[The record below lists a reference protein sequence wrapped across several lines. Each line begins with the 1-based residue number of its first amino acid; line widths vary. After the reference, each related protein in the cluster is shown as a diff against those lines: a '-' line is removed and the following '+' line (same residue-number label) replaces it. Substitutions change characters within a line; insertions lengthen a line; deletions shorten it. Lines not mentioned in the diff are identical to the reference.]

1 MITILMPIY
10 NGIEFINESVE
21 SIIGQTYE
29 EWELIIG
36 INGYPEGSKVYQ
48 IAKTYENENK
58 KDKEKQTITVLD
70 LHFISG
76 KSEALNE
83 MVKYAK
89 YYTKYDHIAL
99 LDVDD
104 IWDLNKLE
112 IQIPFVKQGYD
123 VIGSRCIYFGTN
135 THLHGVVP
143 NIPTGDISDRNFF
156 EFNPIINSSA
166 IIKKEHCMWDG
177 YWNGIEDYNM
187 WLQLRMKEKKFYNCE
202 QILVKHRIHQSSA
215 FNSKGNG
222 DRVPELLQKYR

>member
-21 SIIGQTYE
+21 SIVGQTYE

-36 INGYPEGSKVYQ
+36 INGHPENSKEYQ
-48 IAKTYENENK
+48 IAKIYENQNQK
-58 KDKEKQTITVLD
+58 ITVLD

-83 MVKYAK
+83 MIKHA
-89 YYTKYDHIAL
+89 TYDHIAL

-104 IWDLNKLE
+104 IWHLQKLE
-112 IQIPFVKQGYD
+112 TQLPFVQEGYD
-123 VIGSRCIYFGTN
+123 VVGSRCIYFGTH
-135 THLHGVVP
+135 THLHGIIP
-143 NIPTGDISDRNFF
+143 SIPTGNISNNDFF

-166 IIKKEHCMWDG
+166 IIKKEHCLWDG
-177 YWNGIEDYNM
+177 SLQLEDYDM
-187 WLQLRMKEKKFYNCE
+187 WLSLRMKKKQFYNCSH
-202 QILVKHRIHQSSA
+202 ILVNHRIHRSSA

-222 DRVPELLQKYR
+222 NRLPELLSKYQIS

>member
-1 MITILMPIY
+1 MPIY

-21 SIIGQTYE
+21 SILGQTYGA
-29 EWELIIG
+29 WELIIG
-36 INGYPEGSKVYQ
+36 INGHQEGSKEYQ
-48 IAKTYENENK
+48 IAKTYEK
-58 KDKEKQTITVLD
+58 QSEKIKVLD

-83 MVKYAK
+83 MVKHTTYE
-89 YYTKYDHIAL
+89 YIAL

-104 IWDLNKLE
+104 IWSLNKLE
-112 IQIPFVKQGYD
+112 TQLLFVLEGYD
-123 VIGSRCIYFGTN
+123 VVGSRCIYFGTN

-143 NIPTGDISDRNFF
+143 NIPTGNISDNDFF
-156 EFNPIINSSA
+156 EFNPVINSSA

-187 WLQLRMKEKKFYNCE
+187 WLSLRLKNKRFYNCL

-222 DRVPELLQKYR
+222 NRVPELLQKYR

>member
-21 SIIGQTYE
+21 SILGQTYDT
-29 EWELIIG
+29 WELIIG
-36 INGYPEGSKVYQ
+36 INGHPQGSKEYQ
-48 IAKTYENENK
+48 IAKIYETRNLK
-58 KDKEKQTITVLD
+58 IKVLD
-70 LHFISG
+70 LHFITG

-83 MVKYAK
+83 MVKHATYE
-89 YYTKYDHIAL
+89 HIAL

-104 IWDLNKLE
+104 IWHLQKLE
-112 IQIPFVKQGYD
+112 TQLPFVQEGYD
-123 VIGSRCIYFGTN
+123 VIGSRCIYFGNT

-143 NIPTGDISDRNFF
+143 SIPTGNISNNDFF

-166 IIKKEHCMWDG
+166 IIKKEHCLWDG

-187 WLQLRMKEKKFYNCE
+187 WLSLRMINKQFYNCQ
-202 QILVKHRIHQSSA
+202 QILVQHRIHQASA

-222 DRVPELLQKYR
+222 NRVPELLQKYR